1 MTLEKI
7 LFTILNTLIIFTPIF
22 RILPKWTWIVAV
34 FGIACL
40 FDKYTA
46 RKLGFYSKQF
56 LLSVSLLMVSFIF
69 AVISPIIHKTYDF
82 TYLPFLIGLALCIF
96 RGILLVYIFNKIFD
110 EEANI
115 KLYMKYFIYSCLI
128 YVGFTVAFI
137 ILPSFK
143 EFWFNYVIIPIPG
156 PDYFAYKFRYSL
168 DGFAAFSAA
177 GIFSIALLINAYLLI
192 SANDKNNIIKNLASY
207 MVILCGC
214 FIYGRVTIFAIIAS
228 IIFIIISCEDK
239 KKLKKLFLY
248 LTVICTVMVIFLL
261 QLGKYNNDIMVWT
274 NWAFELIVNLFK
286 GKLSN
291 TYSLTHM
298 LEDMYFIPSLKTIML
313 GDGRYL
319 DVDRIGYYMQ
329 TDVGFLRP
337 VLFFGIFGLITN
349 YSAVIVI
356 LNKLRVMFNKQKDKA
371 GAVLIICIF
380 IIWMILEMKGETFH
394 RVLYCML
401 PMYFIQYKREG
412 LK

>member
-7 LFTILNTLIIFTPIF
+7 LFTILNTLIIFTPTF
-22 RILPKWTWIVAV
+22 RILPKWTWIAAIL
-34 FGIACL
+34 GIACL
-40 FDKYTA
+40 FDRDIA

-56 LLSVSLLMVSFIF
+56 LLSVSLLMVSCIL
-69 AVISPIIHKTYDF
+69 AVISPLIHKTYDF
-82 TYLPFLIGLALCIF
+82 TYLPFLIGLILCIF
-96 RGILLVYIFNKIFD
+96 RGILLVYVFNKIFD
-110 EEANI
+110 EEVNT

-128 YVGFTVAFI
+128 YVGFTVIFI

-143 EFWFNYVIIPIPG
+143 EFWFNYVIVPIQG

-177 GIFSIALLINAYLLI
+177 GVFSIALLINSYLLI
-192 SANDKNNIIKNLASY
+192 SENDKKEVMKNLASY
-207 MVILCGC
+207 IVILCGC
-214 FIYGRVTIFAIIAS
+214 FIYGRVTIFAIIIS

-239 KKLKKLFLY
+239 NKLKKLFLY
-248 LTVICTVMVIFLL
+248 LVGICSVMIIVLL

-274 NWAFELIVNLFK
+274 NWAFEFIGNLFK
-286 GKLSN
+286 GKLAN

-298 LEDMYFIPSLKTIML
+298 LEDMYFIPSLKTILL

-319 DVDRIGYYMQ
+319 GVDGIGYYMQ

-337 VLFFGIFGLITN
+337 VLFFGVAGLITN

-356 LNKLRVMFNKQKDKA
+356 LNKLRNMFNKEKNKT

-380 IIWMILEMKGETFH
+380 LIWMILELKGEAFH

-412 LK
+412 IK